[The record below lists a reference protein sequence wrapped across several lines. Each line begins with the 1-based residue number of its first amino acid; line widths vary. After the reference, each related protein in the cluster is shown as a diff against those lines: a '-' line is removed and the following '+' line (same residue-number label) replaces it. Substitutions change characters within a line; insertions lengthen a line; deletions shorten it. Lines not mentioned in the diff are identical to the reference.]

1 MLSSFS
7 ECTIHTVGDLRKQ
20 LEGVAA
26 DMPIYIHYE
35 PNYEDLF
42 VAAQELDGPI
52 LLIPLEKAKVL
63 SKNQN
68 LFFEKIA
75 T

>member
-7 ECTIHTVGDLRKQ
+7 ECTIHTVGDLCKQ
-20 LEGVAA
+20 LQDIPSET
-26 DMPIYIHYE
+26 PIYIHYE

-42 VAAQELDGPI
+42 VVAKELDGPI
-52 LLIPLEKAKVL
+52 LLIPLEKVKAL

>member
-7 ECTIHTVGDLRKQ
+7 ECAIHTVEDLCKQ
-20 LEGVAA
+20 LQDVPPET
-26 DMPIYIHYE
+26 PIYIHYE
-35 PNYEDLF
+35 PDYEDLF
-42 VAAQELDGPI
+42 VVAKELDGPI
-52 LLIPLEKAKVL
+52 LLIPLEKVKAL

-68 LFFEKIA
+68 LFFEKIG